1 MIKKTENEIMG
12 NWEKMPVV
20 SIKCL
25 TYNHE
30 KYIADA
36 LDSFLMQK
44 TNFPFEIV
52 IHDDASKDRTSDII
66 LEYQRA
72 FPHIVKPIYE
82 KENQYSKGSG
92 IMNRIIDEKITGK
105 YVALG

>member
-36 LDSFLMQK
+36 LDSF
-44 TNFPFEIV
+44 
-52 IHDDASKDRTSDII
+52 DA
-66 LEYQRA
+66 
-72 FPHIVKPIYE
+72 
-82 KENQYSKGSG
+82 ENEFS
-92 IMNRIIDEKITGK
+92 I
-105 YVALG
+105 